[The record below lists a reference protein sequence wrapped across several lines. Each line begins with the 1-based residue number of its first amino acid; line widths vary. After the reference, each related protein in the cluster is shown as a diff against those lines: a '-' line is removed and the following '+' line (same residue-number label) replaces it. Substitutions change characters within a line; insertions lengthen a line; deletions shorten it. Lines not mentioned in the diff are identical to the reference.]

1 MRTNDNKFKCSKCEG
16 TYMLEDIT
24 FETTQSGDYI
34 ADICPKCGHR
44 ED

>member
-1 MRTNDNKFKCSKCEG
+1 MRTKSNEFICSKCE
-16 TYMLEDIT
+16 YPSVLEDIT

-34 ADICPKCGHR
+34 ADICPNCGHR